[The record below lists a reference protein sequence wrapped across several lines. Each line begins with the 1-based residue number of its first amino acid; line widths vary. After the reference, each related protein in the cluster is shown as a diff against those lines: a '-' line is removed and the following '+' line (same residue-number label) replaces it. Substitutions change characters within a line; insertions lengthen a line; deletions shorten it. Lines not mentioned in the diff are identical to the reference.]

1 MKKGKNNLKVLQ
13 QTYVFIFEILN
24 SGPDNSDAFPTYPL
38 VRFYRQWCVF
48 CRPKDGRWW
57 TEMSAEAGVLYRTGY
72 SCRLL
77 RRPKSDL
84 VENYNEVIKS
94 LQAYFDA
101 LVV

>member
-1 MKKGKNNLKVLQ
+1 
-13 QTYVFIFEILN
+13 
-24 SGPDNSDAFPTYPL
+24 
-38 VRFYRQWCVF
+38 
-48 CRPKDGRWW
+48 
-57 TEMSAEAGVLYRTGY
+57 MSAEAGVLYRTGC